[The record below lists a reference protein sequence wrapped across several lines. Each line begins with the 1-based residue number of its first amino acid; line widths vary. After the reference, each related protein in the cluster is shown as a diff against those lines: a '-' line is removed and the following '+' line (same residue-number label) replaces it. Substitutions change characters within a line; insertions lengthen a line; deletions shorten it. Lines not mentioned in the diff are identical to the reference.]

1 MFGMSE
7 RISEQSGETREP
19 NSIKNPG
26 LGWMV
31 GFLYIVSFL
40 GLFSVVPLRKVLQ
53 PFPPSF
59 QVKLRRCCTYNTE
72 TQMMIMHVAI
82 LLSTDYDHRL
92 QAHLP
97 EWHGDCTPYQQLPHP
112 SGRQA
117 CQVRSAA
124 AVTDLSEY
132 VPADTHP
139 KN

>member
-7 RISEQSGETREP
+7 RISEQSGETRETI
-19 NSIKNPG
+19 NIKNPG
-26 LGWMV
+26 LGWMI

-53 PFPPSF
+53 SFPPSF
-59 QVKLRRCCTYNTE
+59 QVKGAAFTHTH
-72 TQMMIMHVAI
+72 TQKPRLVMIMHVAVF
-82 LLSTDYDHRL
+82 LSTDYDHRL

-117 CQVRSAA
+117 CQVLYSSS
-124 AVTDLSEY
+124 D
-132 VPADTHP
+132 
-139 KN
+139 